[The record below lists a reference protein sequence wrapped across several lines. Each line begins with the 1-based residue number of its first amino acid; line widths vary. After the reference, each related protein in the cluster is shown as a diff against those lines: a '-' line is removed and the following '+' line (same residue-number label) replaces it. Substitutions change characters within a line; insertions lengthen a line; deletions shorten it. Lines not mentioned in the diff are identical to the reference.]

1 MTRRITSRARI
12 LTCLIVLAVVFA
24 TFLAGMFTSSA
35 ATDQV
40 FESIELKVGDTI
52 GLVYYTKQPYTA
64 GTTMRFQIN
73 GRVSEVVAYR
83 NNDKCVFVFD
93 DIYPHEMA
101 HPITG
106 TIMVNGASTVST
118 TVTIK
123 SYLLEILNSSTKAHL
138 HQFAS
143 NMLQYGEKTREYR
156 NAQVD
161 KDDDVSILQGVDQN
175 LYPNYTPDDLERD
188 FTGEP
193 AGLGMSA
200 ANVRMSA
207 IGISYDNTN
216 HLVITM
222 TKNPTSTIQ
231 ISDCVIRINGTLYRH
246 DQFTQDPKDAN
257 SYRLTSASINA
268 YDLLDTFNIQLEVNG
283 TIVQTATYSVYDY
296 ILQLQSTAEGT
307 SLASQY
313 ARALY
318 YYGQQAADVYPGKT
332 VVALTPNTN
341 PSNITVTNQLEQ
353 TPTGGNAMAY
363 YSDGT
368 SAQVNVAWSKVTGIS
383 DTTYSVTRNTI
394 GTYTDPVS
402 GKTFSVNAS
411 VKLLN
416 PSKSITRYTDPSQYN
431 PTSYVASYKPE
442 GGKVRVHYS
451 NGATALADPTYSAVN
466 MSSFKTT
473 EFASITVTAQWT
485 HGITGT
491 THTTNMNLVYNNP
504 IKSMSAYWGGGT
516 ITFSGSTST
525 ALNKAQTYYRLKYAN
540 GTTTSWA
547 AASTNTNFSVTNAT
561 YDGILTSG
569 TLSCT
574 AYYAASSFST
584 TIYDT
589 SGNTSSITLERGR
602 LKDNQAVD
610 SGQTKL
616 SSIPFSNPMSSITIA
631 QMPQATI
638 TSTAAPTTDNGMLSG
653 GTIDV
658 TLANGK
664 AISAVSSG
672 VKFFCTAGHDTTDYS
687 KSVYVY
693 AQYSGLESSKT
704 AKTITLVNPVVS
716 VTQGTVPTMTAKDIQ
731 TNFALA
737 VSNVTGTLTVT
748 YKNGKTASVAPKY
761 FRLGTSTADYST
773 VYIANINTAIDTT
786 LTRTT
791 AAKGENSTTYS
802 ALKAYYKDERSGA
815 NYNKTIDFKVNI
827 TNHVV
832 SLTEGTFTITLTSE
846 TVTTTT
852 FAGNT
857 VIKSIPATFSN
868 GALGPVTPTSVTNI
882 SSSPSAKEVQETTCT
897 VYYNS
902 VSCTPTIHIVNPVTS
917 ISRYTDP
924 SAYTVTNKNAL
935 TSANILD
942 NGAGLVTVT
951 YTSGH
956 TKTDKPTS
964 FTGLTNVKI
973 TDATMISQPAL
984 TANYKTKHSGTKTCT
999 VYIILKNPPKS
1010 SALTLSV
1017 GSSSNKATLTR
1028 TGVQLTGTITTT
1040 YNNGATS
1047 TAYSNASFPI
1057 LYKSG
1062 TTNSSTAATTT
1073 TSGTTKVKASCTIPA
1088 SGTKSPYVNGASGSA
1103 VQTAGNT
1110 FTTPEVTAYWQL
1122 QPESIAEKYDGASV
1136 ANYKTTQVTPWA
1148 TVTATYSNGAQAE
1161 VTGLHGSKVAN
1172 ITDTTYQANRTST
1185 VTYTLNGGSAS
1196 CQISF
1201 TLTNKATAFSVSN
1214 SGQVYKFTG
1223 TTSRTIAVTGVV
1235 QLTNGRTVNTNASS
1249 VTQKSCTG
1257 NQVTS
1262 PSISGYNI
1270 TFTCSSAAAGTTTF
1284 TGTAKTTTHGGASA
1298 QFSFTLQNAMSRITA
1313 YATSSYTNNYFMNYT
1328 TYSENYYPRLTL
1340 NSSGNVTACRTIG
1353 GGSVSAPTGNK
1364 IYMLVTYSNGKTWR
1378 TSWGGTT
1385 ASNWKWTT
1393 APTHT
1398 VASTYRNSADKYN
1411 SGALQQVTAQ
1421 FTQGG
1426 LTQTVTFYCIPYCT
1440 YTSGDNWTRVT
1451 KVKDTPD
1458 DGDLTSTDFT
1468 VTYDTSERRTFSN
1481 GKSRDVD
1488 VLNKTASGAS
1498 DSIGWYWGYTSYA
1511 TNCNSNSTDKTA
1523 CKWGNTKSYAIGC
1536 KWTRFTK
1543 PQWLSVM
1550 ATSYRYG
1557 VSPVSDLGNGTDNHD
1572 YCCYLVVPFY
1582 LDMPTKRDQ
1591 YVGVMFSWYKAN
1603 WSEGATTT
1611 WCAPDDDNKWT
1622 NITDDN
1628 YSIGSYWL
1636 PVT

>member
-123 SYLLEILNSSTKAHL
+123 SYLLEILNNSTDKSHL
-138 HQFAS
+138 HQFAA

-257 SYRLTSASINA
+257 RYRLTSASINA

-368 SAQVNVAWSKVTGIS
+368 SAPVNVTWSKVTGIS

-416 PSKSITRYTDPSQYN
+416 PSKSITQYTDPTQYN

-442 GGKVRVHYS
+442 GGKVRVYYS

-525 ALNKAQTYYRLKYAN
+525 ALNKAQTYYRLTYAN

-547 AASTNTNFSVTNAT
+547 TASTNTNFSVTNAT
-561 YDGILTSG
+561 YDGTLTSG

-584 TIYDT
+584 TIYENGGT
-589 SGNTSSITLERGR
+589 SAITLERGR
-602 LKDNQAVD
+602 LTDNQAVD

-616 SSIPFSNPMSSITIA
+616 SSIPFSNPISSISIA
-631 QMPQATI
+631 QVPQATI

-653 GTIDV
+653 GTINV

-664 AISAVSSG
+664 AISTVSSG

-693 AQYSGLESSKT
+693 AQYSGMESSKT
-704 AKTITLVNPVVS
+704 SHTITLVNPITS
-716 VTQGTVPTMTAKDIQ
+716 VTQGTVPTVTASNTKV
-731 TNFALA
+731 NFPLA
-737 VSNVTGTLTVT
+737 TSGVNGTLKIT
-748 YKNGKTASVAPKY
+748 YKNGKTATSAPTY
-761 FRLGTSTADYST
+761 FRLGNSTADYAT
-773 VYIANINTAIDTT
+773 VYPANISTATETT

-791 AAKGENSTTYS
+791 AANGENSTTYND
-802 ALKAYYKDERSGA
+802 LKAYYKDTRSGA
-815 NYNKTIDFKVNI
+815 NYNTTISFKVNI
-827 TNHVV
+827 TNRIV
-832 SLTEGTFTITLTSE
+832 SLTSGAFNFRLTSANAS
-846 TVTTTT
+846 TATI
-852 FAGNT
+852 AGNT
-857 VIKSIPATFSN
+857 VVTSIPATYSN
-868 GALGPVTPTSVTNI
+868 GATGPVTPTSVTNI
-882 SSSPSAKEVQETTCT
+882 SNSPSAKELQQTTCT
-897 VYYNS
+897 VSYNS
-902 VSCTPTIHIVNPVTS
+902 LSCTVTINIINPVTG

-924 SAYTVTNKNAL
+924 STYTVTSTSAL
-935 TSANILD
+935 TSANIIS
-942 NGAGLVTVT
+942 NGAGLVKVT

-956 TKTDKPTS
+956 TTTAAPSS
-964 FTGLTNVKI
+964 FTNLTNVKI
-973 TDATMISQPAL
+973 ADATMIAQPSL
-984 TANYKTKHSGTKTCT
+984 TANYATTYSGTKTCT

-1010 SALTLSV
+1010 SALTLSL

-1040 YNNGATS
+1040 YNNGAKS

-1073 TSGTTKVKASCTIPA
+1073 TSGTTSVQASCSIPA

-1110 FTTPEVTAYWQL
+1110 FTTPAVTAYWQL
-1122 QPESIAEKYDGASV
+1122 RPESIAEKWDGASV
-1136 ANYKTTQVTPWA
+1136 ANFKVTEVQPWA
-1148 TVTATYSNGAQAE
+1148 TVTATYTNGAQAE
-1161 VTGLHGSKVAN
+1161 VTGLKGSYVAN
-1172 ITDTTYQANRTST
+1172 ITDATYQASRTST

-1196 CQISF
+1196 CTISF
-1201 TLTNKATAFSVSN
+1201 VMTNSATAYNIFSDTFTMTGSTTLTIPV
-1214 SGQVYKFTG
+1214 TG
-1223 TTSRTIAVTGVV
+1223 TVT
-1235 QLTNGRTVNTNASS
+1235 LTNGRAVSLQPASITKGTSSGTGSWAVSGKNVTYTNTTATKNTGSCSFTATNA
-1249 VTQKSCTG
+1249 
-1257 NQVTS
+1257 
-1262 PSISGYNI
+1262 
-1270 TFTCSSAAAGTTTF
+1270 
-1284 TGTAKTTTHGGASA
+1284 
-1298 QFSFTLQNAMSRITA
+1298 A
-1313 YATSSYTNNYFMNYT
+1313 Y
-1328 TYSENYYPRLTL
+1328 
-1340 NSSGNVTACRTIG
+1340 
-1353 GGSVSAPTGNK
+1353 GSVS
-1364 IYMLVTYSNGKTWR
+1364 
-1378 TSWGGTT
+1378 TT
-1385 ASNWKWTT
+1385 
-1393 APTHT
+1393 
-1398 VASTYRNSADKYN
+1398 
-1411 SGALQQVTAQ
+1411 
-1421 FTQGG
+1421 F
-1426 LTQTVTFYCIPYCT
+1426 T
-1440 YTSGDNWTRVT
+1440 YTSGNGAQDFKVYTVPIEKYKSTYDISKNDLASVNYYPQFTMSGSTSYSACRTWEQKSSSAYGTKMYLYVTYYNGQRISWEWDGITSHGTFSWSTRPSHYAQYKYRNSKDIATSASLQSVTIKCTLASESSPLTYTFYCLPYATQTTQEQFYAT
-1451 KVKDTPD
+1451 KVKDKPGD
-1458 DGDLTSTDFT
+1458 DSLGGDDFT
-1468 VTYDTSERRTFSN
+1468 LTYSVRTLYKHSN
-1481 GKSRDVD
+1481 GYNRDD
-1488 VLNKTASGAS
+1488 TTTGKTATTSNS
-1498 DSIGWYWGYTSYA
+1498 NGWYWGYTGV
-1511 TNCNSNSTDKTA
+1511 TNCNNSGGACNYGNNYSYFTSCTWSNQ
-1523 CKWGNTKSYAIGC
+1523 
-1536 KWTRFTK
+1536 FTSNVELTW
-1543 PQWLSVM
+1543 QVSGSGL
-1550 ATSYRYG
+1550 YGYG
-1557 VSPVSDLGNGTDNHD
+1557 VAGVTELANGTDDHD
-1572 YCCYLVVPFY
+1572 RCAFLCVRFPV
-1582 LDMPTKRDQ
+1582 TKQ
-1591 YVGVMFSWYKAN
+1591 NGSSTYAGVGFSWYKAN
-1603 WSEGATTT
+1603 YSSGATTVWSHANT
-1611 WCAPDDDNKWT
+1611 NWT
-1622 NITDDN
+1622 DAASTYASNWIA
-1628 YSIGSYWL
+1628 I
-1636 PVT
+1636 